1 MSRNRIMSENDDIY
15 SEPTIDPI
23 YDCKFIH
30 LSIFVIINL
39 IFEHIVGD
47 GADRY
52 QDLFNEVEANSMRK
66 NNTVNPNIG
75 GGVGPG

>member
-1 MSRNRIMSENDDIY
+1 
-15 SEPTIDPI
+15 
-23 YDCKFIH
+23 
-30 LSIFVIINL
+30 
-39 IFEHIVGD
+39 VGD